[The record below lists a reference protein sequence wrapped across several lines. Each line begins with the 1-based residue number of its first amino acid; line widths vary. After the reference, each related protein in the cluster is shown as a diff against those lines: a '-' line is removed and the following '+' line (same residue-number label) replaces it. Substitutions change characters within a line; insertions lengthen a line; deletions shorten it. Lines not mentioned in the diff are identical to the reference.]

1 MRAAVLH
8 NYGQPMKVEEVEI
21 DDPKPT
27 EVKVK
32 IAASG
37 VCHSDYA
44 FILGE
49 QYWEGGMPM
58 ILGHEGAGIVEKA
71 GSAVTT
77 VKPGDHVVLSW
88 IYACGNCYYCTV
100 GKSNMCDV
108 GRGEMVTGNTLA
120 DGTNRYHKDGKLYYH
135 FLGISTMAEYTIC
148 DEKSV
153 VKIDK
158 DIPLDKAALVGCAVM
173 TGVGAVINT
182 AKPAAGESLAVFGSG
197 GVGISCI
204 QGAVLSGAY
213 PIIAVDV
220 KQNKLELA
228 KQFGATHTVD
238 ASKVNA
244 VEEIQKITGGGANYT
259 FEAVGQPQLMRDS
272 WDALAK
278 CGTAVVIGG
287 AKMGDEVSIP
297 ALDFPFTE
305 KTIRGTGYGSARMN
319 VDIPKLLDLYRG
331 DKLNLDDM
339 VTSTYP
345 LDAVN
350 EAFADLH
357 AGKNLRGVLMM

>member
-1 MRAAVLH
+1 
-8 NYGQPMKVEEVEI
+8 MKVEEVET

-120 DGTNRYHKDGKLYYH
+120 DGTNRYHKDGKPYYH

-213 PIIAVDV
+213 PIIAVDI

-305 KTIRGTGYGSARMN
+305 RTIRGTGYGSARMN

-331 DKLNLDDM
+331 GKLNLDDM